1 MKRKLFVLLT
11 VLAIVS
17 IALAACGSAATP
29 QTAPTAA
36 PQATEAP
43 PKPAAAEKTVTIGF
57 TSSLTGSQEV
67 SSKRQVAGF
76 NLWMKQ
82 VNDAGGLKL

>member
-76 NLWMKQ
+76 
-82 VNDAGGLKL
+82 